1 MTRIQNTREL
11 PAGDLRAYVVKDEAE
26 ARQIVGDGKG
36 YLYEQVTGALYL
48 YVRPN
53 EEN

>member
-11 PAGDLRAYVVKDEAE
+11 PAGELRAYVVKDEDE

-48 YVRPN
+48 YVDKN
-53 EEN
+53 